1 MTQTQQIIESWNLT
15 VKRISD
21 LFDKLSD
28 EEIMKEVS
36 PNRNRGIYLLG
47 HLTASH
53 DYMLPLLGFRE
64 LMFPELKD
72 SFLRDPDNLNKQPFP
87 IEELRLKWTAVND
100 ELKKHLNNMSED
112 DWLQKHFAIS
122 IEDFAKEPH
131 RNKLNVLI
139 SRTNHLSY
147 HHGQLALLK

>member
-1 MTQTQQIIESWNLT
+1 MTQTQLIIESWNLT
-15 VKRISD
+15 IKRISD

-87 IEELRLKWTAVND
+87 SEELRQKWTAVND
-100 ELKKHLNNMSED
+100 ELKKHLNKMAED
-112 DWLQKHFAIS
+112 DWLQKHSAIS